1 MALAA
6 EALPESDKDSQILSL
21 AQASFEEASANGQ
34 KLDEILQN
42 NRANT
47 FWPIAMPLEPF
58 GQFQQIDLQDGEHSV
73 VACDGSQIMPTQHE
87 VHSCFLLNVG
97 AVIFHY
103 GEKSRAQLLSF
114 PYLYHRHDDLYPLIN
129 QRRVHIDETLV
140 SFERGLKE
148 LEQAFELAQAE
159 AQKGHKVLTLVDGS
173 LVPFNVDKSADGFQ
187 KNLLERFEFQLES
200 FSREKLPLI
209 GYISHS
215 RSSDLVNVLRVWN
228 CPFPESRCQLYCGS
242 INEEE
247 FPCSKIWPLSDRQLL
262 VSKLPQF
269 ARSNFFRSGSRWST
283 GLNHFNQICFSYF
296 NIGQE
301 AARIEVPF
309 WLFEDKA
316 LLQFAL
322 STLRTQIKKGQGYP
336 ISLAEAHN
344 MAVIRQA
351 DRTRFYQLVT
361 DELVREKQAGLGLS
375 PKETKKRR
383 SII

>member
-6 EALPESDKDSQILSL
+6 EALPESDRDSQILSL
-21 AQASFEEASANGQ
+21 AQASFEEASANRA
-34 KLDEILQN
+34 KLDEILQHN
-42 NRANT
+42 CSNA
-47 FWPIAMPLEPF
+47 FWPIAIPLEPF
-58 GQFQQIDLQDGEHSV
+58 GNFENIDLYECEHSV

-97 AVIFHY
+97 AVVLHY
-103 GEKSRAQLLSF
+103 GEKSQAQLLSF

-129 QRRVHIDETLV
+129 QRRFHIDEALV

-148 LEQAFELAQAE
+148 LEQSFELACAE

-173 LVPFNVDKSADGFQ
+173 LIPFNVDKHADGFQ
-187 KNLLERFEFQLES
+187 KNLLERFESQLES

-215 RSSDLVNVLRVWN
+215 RSSDLVNMLRVWN
-228 CPFPESRCQLYCGS
+228 CPFPESRCKLYCGS

-247 FPCSKIWPLSDRQLL
+247 FPCSQIWPLSDRQLL
-262 VSKLPQF
+262 VSKLPKF

-283 GLNHFNQICFSYF
+283 GLSHSNQICFSYF

-301 AARIEVPF
+301 AARIEIPF
-309 WLFEDKA
+309 WLLEDKSQ
-316 LLQFAL
+316 LKFAL

-351 DRTRFYQLVT
+351 DRSHFYQLVT
-361 DELVREKQAGLGLS
+361 AELLREKQAGIGLS
-375 PKETKKRR
+375 PKESKKRQ